1 MGSPMTKS
9 LEEMSLEELW
19 QLFPIFLVEH
29 KTQWQNWYVS
39 EKADLEKVLGPDL
52 IKNIEHIGSTAI
64 PNIWAKNI
72 VDILIEVASPADM
85 VQSRKLLVAN
95 GWRVMSEEPE
105 RISLNKGYTQNGF
118 ADKVFHLHLRLMGD
132 CDEIYFRDYLRLHPD
147 IAQAYQKIKLSLWK
161 EFEHDRNGYTEA
173 KSDFIKKYT
182 KEAGP
187 GQIDF

>member
-118 ADKVFHLHLRLMGD
+118 ADKVFHLHLRLIGD

-161 EFEHDRNGYTEA
+161 KFEHDRNGYTEA

-182 KEAGP
+182 KEAK

>member
-182 KEAGP
+182 KEAGQ

>member
-29 KTQWQNWYVS
+29 ETEWQNWYVS

-118 ADKVFHLHLRLMGD
+118 ADKVFHLHLRLMED

-182 KEAGP
+182 KEAGQ

>member
-118 ADKVFHLHLRLMGD
+118 ADKVFHLHLRLIGD

-182 KEAGP
+182 KEAGQ

>member
-182 KEAGP
+182 KEAGK

>member
-182 KEAGP
+182 KEAK

>member
-64 PNIWAKNI
+64 PNI
-72 VDILIEVASPADM
+72 
-85 VQSRKLLVAN
+85 
-95 GWRVMSEEPE
+95 
-105 RISLNKGYTQNGF
+105 
-118 ADKVFHLHLRLMGD
+118 
-132 CDEIYFRDYLRLHPD
+132 
-147 IAQAYQKIKLSLWK
+147 
-161 EFEHDRNGYTEA
+161 
-173 KSDFIKKYT
+173 
-182 KEAGP
+182 
-187 GQIDF
+187 

>member
-29 KTQWQNWYVS
+29 ETEWQNWYVS

-118 ADKVFHLHLRLMGD
+118 ADKVFHLHLLLMGD

-182 KEAGP
+182 KEAGQ